1 MFALPL
7 IASSNSSSV
16 PAGLRDILPYF
27 IIGISALLYS
37 GATGATMRYLWSQ
50 QRDKSKNEALQA
62 GQAETGN
69 ASRLARLAESADES
83 LSPLSETYA
92 STGAAK
98 TGQS

>member
-7 IASSNSSSV
+7 MSSLNSSSV
-16 PAGLRDILPYF
+16 PAALRDILPYF

-62 GQAETGN
+62 GQAE
-69 ASRLARLAESADES
+69 EDES
-83 LSPLSETYA
+83 VRLERLQEAGEEAHELPPARKQEALKA
-92 STGAAK
+92 NR
-98 TGQS
+98 